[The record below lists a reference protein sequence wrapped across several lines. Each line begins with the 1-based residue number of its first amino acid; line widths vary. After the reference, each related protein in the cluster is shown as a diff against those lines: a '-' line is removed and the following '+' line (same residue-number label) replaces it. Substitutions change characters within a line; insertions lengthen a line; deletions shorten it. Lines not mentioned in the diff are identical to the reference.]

1 MRWVLLM
8 ALVYACGAA
17 SEAEIPYS
25 ELSALFAL
33 KAVLTLDPS
42 GEVWS
47 TWNGLPCDESAPWV
61 GVECESTASTD
72 STVEMQKH
80 VVTLDLPALGLES
93 RALPEDLGA
102 LSKLRMLRLG
112 RDWGNV
118 FRGTVRYLR
127 CGVRPALQSDT
138 GGPCLTR
145 VVIHTGALPSSLQL
159 LTNLQYLLLGGNDIT
174 AIPSDW
180 SALMQLRVVEL
191 SGNSR
196 LAGTLPASLFDLP
209 KLHTLRIQGTQMRG
223 PLPPVGDAP
232 LTELRLGHNELSGV
246 LPSSLALLTGL
257 TDLGLEGNQLHGPLP
272 EGVFGAMPRLQEL
285 NLSSQFSQSGFT
297 GTLPAA
303 LWTMSDLKVLDLH
316 SNTLKGPL
324 GIRDDGG
331 GGDDGALQ
339 SLSVLNLASNSLTGP
354 LPSHLASLPM
364 LQYVYLNDNNLT
376 GTSVLAFTVLPP
388 HDACTSEL
396 RVS

>member
-1 MRWVLLM
+1 
-8 ALVYACGAA
+8 
-17 SEAEIPYS
+17 
-25 ELSALFAL
+25 
-33 KAVLTLDPS
+33 
-42 GEVWS
+42 
-47 TWNGLPCDESAPWV
+47 
-61 GVECESTASTD
+61 
-72 STVEMQKH
+72 
-80 VVTLDLPALGLES
+80 
-93 RALPEDLGA
+93 
-102 LSKLRMLRLG
+102 
-112 RDWGNV
+112 
-118 FRGTVRYLR
+118 
-127 CGVRPALQSDT
+127 
-138 GGPCLTR
+138 
-145 VVIHTGALPSSLQL
+145 

-223 PLPPVGDAP
+223 PLPLVGGAP

-297 GTLPAA
+297 GTLPSA

-376 GTSVLAFTVLPP
+376 GTFVLTFTVLPP
-388 HDACTSEL
+388 QDACTSEL